1 MKLLRTIVSNKL
13 RLFKFLKSEKGFTL
27 IELLVVIG
35 VLGILAT
42 GLLAT
47 IDPLEQFRKGAD
59 SNRKTTALELNN
71 ALTRYYSVH
80 SVFPWDTVA
89 NGGAACN
96 GAVAPA
102 ATRVSNVTAASGF
115 NDCLTTLTNE
125 GELKTSFQ
133 TQFGILNKLYITD
146 STPAGSTAK
155 SVAICFDPESKSES
169 AKPETKFS
177 QNPTGAACDP
187 TVSTTCYWCAQ

>member
-1 MKLLRTIVSNKL
+1 MN
-13 RLFKFLKSEKGFTL
+13 LFRNLQKGFTL

-71 ALTRYYSVH
+71 AITRYYSVH
-80 SVFPWDTVA
+80 GTLPWDSVA
-89 NGGAACN
+89 NGGANCN
-96 GAVAPA
+96 GGITPA
-102 ATRVSNVTAASGF
+102 ATRVTNVTGASGF
-115 NDCLTTLTNE
+115 NDCLTTLANE
-125 GELKTSFQ
+125 GELKSTFA
-133 TQFGILNKLYITD
+133 TQYSILNKLYITET
-146 STPAGSTAK
+146 TPAGSTSK
-155 SVAICFDPESKSES
+155 SVAVCYDPESKSES
-169 AKPETKFS
+169 TRPETKYS

-187 TVSTTCYWCAQ
+187 ATSTTCYWCAQ